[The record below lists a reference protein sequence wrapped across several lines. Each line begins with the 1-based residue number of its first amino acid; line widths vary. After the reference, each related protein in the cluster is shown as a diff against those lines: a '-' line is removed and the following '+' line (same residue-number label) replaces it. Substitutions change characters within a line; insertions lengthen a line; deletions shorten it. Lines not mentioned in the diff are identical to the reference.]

1 MIKAHKKPN
10 TITEQPKTKFYT
22 GSNATN
28 RTLQLNIIKTHTLP
42 AKLSLRCEV
51 KKLNSKRYNEQ
62 VNFTRYSK

>member
-1 MIKAHKKPN
+1 MIKVHKKPN

-42 AKLSLRCEV
+42 AK
-51 KKLNSKRYNEQ
+51 
-62 VNFTRYSK
+62 